1 MDNSTKPPEN
11 LQRDLVVLTHRALR
25 ALAHPHASPHLFALH
40 QALPHLFVPSSSED
54 ATRAVLERALA
65 HLATRAAEHAAL
77 LRARFWERRSVQQ
90 LALAQHRSVS
100 SLYARQAEAVCALA
114 QTLWELEQC
123 QAAAHH
129 AALAQRRR
137 NLPAATWTKLF
148 GVEEPLARAQAW
160 LRDPRGPH
168 LISIEG
174 LGGIGKTSLAHAIV
188 QSLLTL
194 ETWNDL
200 AWIAI
205 ASHPYPT
212 WTTDPATTL
221 DPESLLEQ
229 IAWQLGWEEMARMAP
244 PLRRAALQQHLTRA
258 PYLIVIDD
266 VEPAHEPERL
276 MQALVP
282 LLQPTRLIVTT
293 RQRWTTLPFGAH
305 LPLRELERASAY
317 ELLRDEMARH
327 HLPAPSDEWLAR
339 VYDLVGGNPL
349 ALKLVAGQAV
359 SLPLEHIVENLRTA
373 RGAPAETLWH
383 SIYQRSWDLLSDAAR
398 QTIVA
403 LLTFSPRGATY
414 DELGIA
420 TALPA
425 AQQEAA
431 LQQLIAH
438 SLVFFDGARYTM
450 HRLTHT
456 CLLSMTMGVRQ

>member
-11 LQRDLVVLTHRALR
+11 LQRDLIALTHRALR
-25 ALAHPHASPHLFALH
+25 ALAHPHASPHFAALH
-40 QALPHLFVPSSSED
+40 QALPHLFAPSSSDE
-54 ATRAVLERALA
+54 ATRAILERALDY
-65 HLATRAAEHAAL
+65 LATRAAEHAAL

-123 QAAAHH
+123 QAAAQQ
-129 AALAQRRR
+129 ATLARRRR
-137 NLPAATWTKLF
+137 NLPAATWTRLF
-148 GVEEPLARAQAW
+148 GVAEPLARAQAW
-160 LRDPRGPH
+160 LRDPRGPR
-168 LISIEG
+168 LVSIEG

-188 QSLLTL
+188 QSLLVTD
-194 ETWNDL
+194 TWNDL
-200 AWIAI
+200 AWIGI
-205 ASHPYPT
+205 AAPPYPT
-212 WTTDPATTL
+212 WSEPATAL
-221 DPESLLEQ
+221 DAEGVLEQ
-229 IAWQLGWEEMARMAP
+229 VAWQLGWEEIARMAP
-244 PLRRAALQQHLTRA
+244 PLRRAALQQQLTRA

-266 VEPAHEPERL
+266 VEPAYEPARL

-293 RQRWTTLPFGAH
+293 RHRLTELPLGVH
-305 LPLRELERASAY
+305 LPLRELERAPAY

-327 HLPAPSDEWLAR
+327 HLPAPSEKWLGR

-398 QTIVA
+398 QTLVA

-414 DELGIA
+414 AELGIA
-420 TALPA
+420 TTLPA

-456 CLLSMTMGVRQ
+456 FLLSMTMEVPQ